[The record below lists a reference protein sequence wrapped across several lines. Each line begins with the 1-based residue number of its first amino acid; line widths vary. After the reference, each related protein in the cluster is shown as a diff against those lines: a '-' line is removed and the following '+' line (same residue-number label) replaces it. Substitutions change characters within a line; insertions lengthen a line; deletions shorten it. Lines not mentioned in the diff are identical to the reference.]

1 MNIGFAADDARLQR
15 LLGGDELAALRR
27 RLRAR
32 FERGATSDEFSL
44 NKLNSAERRALEG
57 LLGRS
62 VRSASSMRLKRS
74 ELDAAIARAGLARG
88 LRSALEALDGPL
100 IDRKAER
107 AERERQWQAV
117 LEGADRKLLCT
128 FLADSASVALL
139 RRLASGEPQEGC
151 ALLERAARVLSRLPA
166 FGVPLAQLAAETLGN
181 AHALDPGQ
189 PVATLVLRACAL
201 SPNESDAVSDMTENA
216 ADPGSRAAATRRN
229 LWALAGVSV
238 NDLAAPALCLNL
250 RARGE
255 TPAGA
260 LAARAADLGVP
271 IHLSLKLL
279 LESPPRW
286 AHSEPVYVCENSAVI
301 AIAAQRFGLRSPPL
315 VCTDGMPGAA
325 QQALLRQ
332 LRETG
337 ALLRYHG
344 DFDWPGIAIANFVI
358 RSFDAAPW
366 RFGAADYRACI
377 TGSEPPLLGRRVEA
391 SWDPHLAAAMAESGK
406 GLHEESVIE
415 PLMTDLTTANV

>member
-1 MNIGFAADDARLQR
+1 VNINVAADDARLQR
-15 LLGGDELAALRR
+15 LLGGDELATLRR

-32 FERGATSDEFSL
+32 FERGATGDEFSL
-44 NKLNSAERRALEG
+44 SRLNSAERRALEG

-62 VRSASSMRLKRS
+62 VRSASSMRLRLS
-74 ELDAAIARAGLARG
+74 ELDTAIARAGLARN
-88 LRSALEALDGPL
+88 LRAALEALDGPL
-100 IDRKAER
+100 IDRKAKR
-107 AERERQWQAV
+107 VEREQRWRDV
-117 LEGADRKLLCT
+117 LEGADRKLLWA
-128 FLADSASVALL
+128 FLADSANVALL
-139 RRLASGEPQEGC
+139 RRLASGGPEEGC
-151 ALLERAARVLSRLPA
+151 ALLERAARVLARLPA
-166 FGVPLAQLAAETLGN
+166 FGLPLAQLAAETLGN

-189 PVATLVLRACAL
+189 PVATLVLRACAW
-201 SPNESDAVSDMTENA
+201 SPNEVDEVSDTPETA
-216 ADPGSRAAATRRN
+216 ADSGSRAAAMRRN

-238 NDLAAPALCLNL
+238 NELAAPALCLNL
-250 RARGE
+250 RAPGE

-260 LAARAADLGVP
+260 LAVRAAELGVP

-286 AHSEPVYVCENSAVI
+286 VHARPVYVCENSAVI

-332 LRETG
+332 LREAG

-358 RSFDAAPW
+358 RSFGAAPW
-366 RFGAADYRACI
+366 RFSAADYRACI
-377 TGSEPPLLGRRVEA
+377 TGNEPPLLGRRVEA
-391 SWDPHLAAAMAESGK
+391 SWDPRLAAAMAESEK

-415 PLMTDLTTANV
+415 PLMADLATATA

>member
-1 MNIGFAADDARLQR
+1 VSITVAADDARLQR
-15 LLGGDELAALRR
+15 LLGGDELATLRR

-32 FERGATSDEFSL
+32 FERGAPSDEFSL
-44 NKLNSAERRALEG
+44 SKLNSAERRALEG

-62 VRSASSMRLKRS
+62 VRSASSMRLKLS
-74 ELDAAIARAGLARG
+74 ELDTAIARAGLGRD
-88 LRSALEALDGPL
+88 LRAALEVLDGPL

-107 AERERQWQAV
+107 ADRERQWQDV
-117 LEGADRKLLCT
+117 LEGADRKLLGAL
-128 FLADSASVALL
+128 LADAGNVALL
-139 RRLASGEPQEGC
+139 RRLASGEPEEGRL
-151 ALLERAARVLSRLPA
+151 LLERAARVVGRLPA
-166 FGVPLAQLAAETLGN
+166 FGLPLAQLAAETLGN

-189 PVATLVLRACAL
+189 PVATLVLRGCASSL
-201 SPNESDAVSDMTENA
+201 NEADAVSDMPDTA
-216 ADPGSRAAATRRN
+216 ADPGSRAAATRRS

-250 RARGE
+250 RAPGE

-260 LAARAADLGVP
+260 VAVRAADLGVP

-286 AHSEPVYVCENSAVI
+286 VHAQPVYVCENSAVI
-301 AIAAQRFGLRSPPL
+301 AIAAQRFGVRSPPL

-332 LRETG
+332 LREAGT
-337 ALLRYHG
+337 LLLYHG

-358 RSFDAAPW
+358 RSFGAAPW
-366 RFGAADYRACI
+366 RFSAADYRACI
-377 TGSEPPLLGRRVEA
+377 TGNEPPLLGRRVEA
-391 SWDPHLAAAMAESGK
+391 SWDPQLAATMAESGK

-415 PLMTDLTTANV
+415 PLMTELAAAIV